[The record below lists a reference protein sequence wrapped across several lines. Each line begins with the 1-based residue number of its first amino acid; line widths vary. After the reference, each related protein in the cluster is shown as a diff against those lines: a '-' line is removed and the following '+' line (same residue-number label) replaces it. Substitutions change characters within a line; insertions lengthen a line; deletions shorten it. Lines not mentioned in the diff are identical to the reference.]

1 MRKLITVFIL
11 LLMVSTAVMAER
23 TGNSIQIN
31 GLTFSENTEANANVE
46 YMLSEKLLPY
56 GWKIQLIDDEGAWDI
71 NLDGK
76 MDFDKY
82 FFEMGKGNEFYKSL
96 LEHKTYWSSMRE
108 MAGGIQIF
116 IITSGGLFNTPQII
130 VAWHK

>member
-1 MRKLITVFIL
+1 MRKIMMTLVMMM
-11 LLMVSTAVMAER
+11 MVAVSVMAER

-82 FFEMGKGNEFYKSL
+82 FFESGKGNELYKLL

-108 MAGGIQIF
+108 MAGGTQIF
-116 IITSGGLFNTPQII
+116 IITSGGLFNTPQVI